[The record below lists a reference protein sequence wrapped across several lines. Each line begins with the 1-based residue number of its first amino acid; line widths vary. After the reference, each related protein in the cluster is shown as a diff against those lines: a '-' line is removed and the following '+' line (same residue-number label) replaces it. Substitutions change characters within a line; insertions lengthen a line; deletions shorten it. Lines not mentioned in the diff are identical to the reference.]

1 MVEPP
6 KSQARFR
13 VHLDYEKPL
22 KDFNQEVAL
31 PDFWFR
37 NTSWLV
43 VGERVKL
50 EEGGAIGKSCRDPG
64 KGWWLPGSVVVLMVV
79 MEREG
84 IIHS

>member
-1 MVEPP
+1 MPR
-6 KSQARFR
+6 SG

-22 KDFNQEVAL
+22 KDFNQEVAV
-31 PDFWFR
+31 PDFWLR

-50 EEGGAIGKSCRDPG
+50 EEGGATGRSCRDPG
-64 KGWWLPGSVVVLMVV
+64 KGWWLPGSVAVVV
-79 MEREG
+79 MVREG